1 MPSRHYRRS
10 EARLELDGATQ
21 SSYTIHGSAAEAAAE
36 IRAFAALG
44 VDHVALAFP
53 PRDAAGLARA
63 VERFVTEVRP
73 LV

>member
-1 MPSRHYRRS
+1 MPIPL
-10 EARLELDGATQ
+10 ALPVIIL
-21 SSYTIHGSAAEAAAE
+21 AAEAAAE
-36 IRAFAALG
+36 LRAFAAIG

-53 PRDAAGLARA
+53 SRDADGLRRE